1 MRELRGLYAVL
12 DVDAVASRG
21 LEVARVAEAML
32 EGGAAALQLRAKR
45 LATRPL
51 LTEAAALAA
60 LAARFG
66 VPFFVND
73 RVDIALAV
81 GAGVHLGQSDL
92 PVACLRSIAPGTP
105 FGLSTHTLAQLR
117 AALAAR
123 PSYVAFGPVLPTR
136 SKADAE
142 PVVGLDG
149 LREAAAL
156 VGATPLVAIGGLTAS
171 RAASARSAGAS
182 MVAAI
187 SGLLP
192 EAPERDGRRLDQALS
207 TVRALTAAYA
217 SALRSPCS

>member
-1 MRELRGLYAVL
+1 MTPSLSSLRGLYAVL
-12 DVDAVASRG
+12 DVDAVAARG
-21 LEVARVAEAML
+21 LDVARVAEAML
-32 EGGAAALQLRAKR
+32 DGGAAALQLRAKR

-51 LTEAAALAA
+51 LAHAEALAA
-60 LAARFG
+60 LAARSG

-73 RVDIALAV
+73 RVDVALAV

-92 PVACLRSIAPGTP
+92 PVASLQRIAPATP
-105 FGLSTHTLAQLR
+105 VGLSTHTLEQLR
-117 AALAAR
+117 VALAAR

-149 LREAAAL
+149 LRAAAAL
-156 VGATPLVAIGGLTAS
+156 AAGTPLVAIGGLTAAH
-171 RAASARSAGAS
+171 AAAARSAGAS

-192 EAPERDGRRLDQALS
+192 GVRPPEEALS
-207 TVRALTAAYA
+207 AVRELTGAYA